1 MSILSGVI
9 IFLAG
14 LVAGCYIG
22 YRLVGIIAVM
32 SLQALEIKRMK
43 WEDGIFG
50 YRPIRLTA
58 NLKAGDVVSVTLSED
73 LAEIFN
79 GFVEAMEKA
88 DEV

>member
-9 IFLAG
+9 IFLSG
-14 LVAGCYIG
+14 LAAGCYIG

-32 SLQALEIKRMK
+32 SLQGLEIKRMK

-50 YRPIRLTA
+50 YRPRRLTA
-58 NLKAGDVVSVTLSED
+58 NLKAGDVVSLTLSED

-79 GFVEAMEKA
+79 GFAEAMEKA
-88 DEV
+88 NEA